1 MNGLKYQI
9 RLIKRY
15 RRIIKMKKIIKVPVG
30 TEYEPGAQVAKAKG
44 KTVAD
49 TPEKILKNLL

>member
-1 MNGLKYQI
+1 
-9 RLIKRY
+9 
-15 RRIIKMKKIIKVPVG
+15 MKKIIKVPVG